1 MKKVLLVLL
10 FVLFGMLSYSQTKY
24 PIKTIFRGDSVVM
37 LSIKQSEK
45 INEMIE
51 KQKRVIKE
59 MSLQIS
65 AQNKKIDSLN
75 KINGGVNAVIDSI
88 QYIADTTYKWADEF
102 NMVIRERA
110 IGPCLLYTIPPYDSV
125 FFLDLSRYRM
135 YTIDYGEK
143 IELELMSDKEY
154 EEFRRLQDLYFDRY
168 YPTVDYY
175 KEIGFKD
182 FDKEIQLYERAIWKN
197 KNVMKLMIKQEE
209 KKK

>member
-1 MKKVLLVLL
+1 MRIILLLGFLL
-10 FVLFGMLSYSQTKY
+10 ISLSSLSQTKY
-24 PIKTIFRGDSVVM
+24 PIQTIFKGDSVVI
-37 LSIKQSEK
+37 LTVKQSFD
-45 INEMIE
+45 INKAIE
-51 KQKRVIKE
+51 TQKRI
-59 MSLQIS
+59 IRD
-65 AQNKKIDSLN
+65 QNKKIVALNKTIDSLSR
-75 KINGGVNAVIDSI
+75 INGGVNAVIDSI

-102 NMVIRERA
+102 NMVIREKA

-143 IELELMSDKEY
+143 IELELMSDEEY
-154 EEFRRLQDLYFDRY
+154 IEFRRLQDLYFDRY

>member
-1 MKKVLLVLL
+1 MRIILLLGFLL
-10 FVLFGMLSYSQTKY
+10 ISLSSLSQTKY
-24 PIKTIFRGDSVVM
+24 PIQTIFKGDSVVI
-37 LSIKQSEK
+37 LTVKQSFD
-45 INEMIE
+45 INKAIE
-51 KQKRVIKE
+51 TQKRI
-59 MSLQIS
+59 IRD
-65 AQNKKIDSLN
+65 QNKKIVALNKTIDSLSR
-75 KINGGVNAVIDSI
+75 INGGVNAVIDSI

-102 NMVIRERA
+102 NMVIREKA

-143 IELELMSDKEY
+143 IELELMSDEEY
-154 EEFRRLQDLYFDRY
+154 MEFRRLQDLYFDRY

>member
-1 MKKVLLVLL
+1 MRIILLLGFLL
-10 FVLFGMLSYSQTKY
+10 ISLSSFSQTKY
-24 PIKTIFRGDSVVM
+24 PIQTIFKGDSVVI
-37 LSIKQSEK
+37 LTVKQSFD
-45 INEMIE
+45 INKAIE
-51 KQKRVIKE
+51 TQKRI
-59 MSLQIS
+59 IRD
-65 AQNKKIDSLN
+65 QNKKIVALNKTIDSLSR
-75 KINGGVNAVIDSI
+75 INGGVNAVIDSI

-102 NMVIRERA
+102 NMVIREKA

-143 IELELMSDKEY
+143 IELELMSDEEY
-154 EEFRRLQDLYFDRY
+154 MEFRRLQDLYFDRY

>member
-1 MKKVLLVLL
+1 MRILLLL
-10 FVLFGMLSYSQTKY
+10 SFLLISLSSLSQTKY
-24 PIKTIFRGDSVVM
+24 PIQTIFKGDSVVI
-37 LSIKQSEK
+37 LTIKQSFD
-45 INEMIE
+45 INKAIE
-51 KQKRVIKE
+51 TQKRI
-59 MSLQIS
+59 IRD
-65 AQNKKIDSLN
+65 QNKKIVALNKTIDSLSR
-75 KINGGVNAVIDSI
+75 INNRVNTVIDSI

-143 IELELMSDKEY
+143 IELELMSDEEY
-154 EEFRRLQDLYFDRY
+154 IEFRRLQDLYFDRY

>member
-1 MKKVLLVLL
+1 
-10 FVLFGMLSYSQTKY
+10 MLSYSQTKY

-51 KQKRVIKE
+51 KQKKTIKV
-59 MSLQIS
+59 MNSQII

-75 KINGGVNAVIDSI
+75 KINGGVNDVIDSI

-197 KNVMKLMIKQEE
+197 KNIMKLMIKQEE

>member
-1 MKKVLLVLL
+1 MKKLSLVLL

-51 KQKRVIKE
+51 KQKKTIKV
-59 MSLQIS
+59 MNSQII

-75 KINGGVNAVIDSI
+75 KINGGVNDVIDSI

-197 KNVMKLMIKQEE
+197 KNIMKLMIKQEE

>member
-1 MKKVLLVLL
+1 MRKVLLVLL
-10 FVLFGMLSYSQTKY
+10 FVLIGMLSYSQTKY

-51 KQKRVIKE
+51 KQKRTIKA
-59 MSLQIS
+59 MNSQII

-75 KINGGVNAVIDSI
+75 KINGGVNTVIDSI

-197 KNVMKLMIKQEE
+197 KNIMKLMIKQEE

>member
-1 MKKVLLVLL
+1 MRTLLLL
-10 FVLFGMLSYSQTKY
+10 SFLLISLSSFSQTKY
-24 PIKTIFRGDSVVM
+24 PIQTIYKGDSVVI
-37 LSIKQSEK
+37 LTIKQSFD
-45 INEMIE
+45 INKAIDS
-51 KQKRVIKE
+51 QKRI
-59 MSLQIS
+59 IRD
-65 AQNKKIDSLN
+65 QNRKIVALNKTIDSLSR
-75 KINGGVNAVIDSI
+75 INGGVNAVIDSI

-102 NMVIRERA
+102 NMVIREKA

-154 EEFRRLQDLYFDRY
+154 EEFRRLQDLYLNRY

>member
-1 MKKVLLVLL
+1 
-10 FVLFGMLSYSQTKY
+10 
-24 PIKTIFRGDSVVM
+24 
-37 LSIKQSEK
+37 
-45 INEMIE
+45 
-51 KQKRVIKE
+51 
-59 MSLQIS
+59 
-65 AQNKKIDSLN
+65 
-75 KINGGVNAVIDSI
+75 
-88 QYIADTTYKWADEF
+88 
-102 NMVIRERA
+102 MVIRERA

-143 IELELMSDKEY
+143 IELELMSDEEY
-154 EEFRRLQDLYFDRY
+154 IEFRRLQDLYFDRY

>member
-1 MKKVLLVLL
+1 MRTLLLL
-10 FVLFGMLSYSQTKY
+10 SFLLTSLLSFSQTKY
-24 PIKTIFRGDSVVM
+24 PIQTIYKGDSVVI
-37 LSIKQSEK
+37 LTVKQSFD
-45 INEMIE
+45 INRAIDS
-51 KQKRVIKE
+51 QKRI
-59 MSLQIS
+59 IRD
-65 AQNKKIDSLN
+65 QNRKIVALNKTIDSLS
-75 KINGGVNAVIDSI
+75 KVNGGVNAVIDSI

-102 NMVIRERA
+102 NMVIREKA

-154 EEFRRLQDLYFDRY
+154 EEFRRLQDLYLNRY

>member
-1 MKKVLLVLL
+1 MRKVLLVSL

-65 AQNKKIDSLN
+65 AQNKKIDSLSG
-75 KINGGVNAVIDSI
+75 INGRVNTVIDSI

-197 KNVMKLMIKQEE
+197 KNIMKLMIKQEE

>member
-1 MKKVLLVLL
+1 MRKVLLVLL

-197 KNVMKLMIKQEE
+197 KNIMKLMIKQEE

>member
-1 MKKVLLVLL
+1 MRILLLL
-10 FVLFGMLSYSQTKY
+10 SFLLISLSSLSQTKY
-24 PIKTIFRGDSVVM
+24 PIQTIFKGDSVVI
-37 LSIKQSEK
+37 LTIKQSFD
-45 INEMIE
+45 INKAIE
-51 KQKRVIKE
+51 TQKRI
-59 MSLQIS
+59 IRD
-65 AQNKKIDSLN
+65 QNKKIVALNKTIDSLSR
-75 KINGGVNAVIDSI
+75 INGGVNAVIDSI

-102 NMVIRERA
+102 NMVIREKA

-143 IELELMSDKEY
+143 IELELMSDEEY
-154 EEFRRLQDLYFDRY
+154 IEFRRLQDLYFDRY

>member
-1 MKKVLLVLL
+1 MRTLLLIFLL
-10 FVLFGMLSYSQTKY
+10 IPLLGFSQTKY
-24 PIKTIFRGDSVVM
+24 PIQTIFRGDSVVI
-37 LSIKQSEK
+37 LSIKQS
-45 INEMIE
+45 ININ
-51 KQKRVIKE
+51 KAIDSQKRVIRD
-59 MSLQIS
+59 
-65 AQNKKIDSLN
+65 QNKKIVALNKTIDSLSR
-75 KINGGVNAVIDSI
+75 INNRVNTVIDSI

-135 YTIDYGEK
+135 YSTDYGEK
-143 IELELMSDKEY
+143 IELELMSDKQY
-154 EEFRRLQDLYFDRY
+154 AEFRRLQDLYFDRY
-168 YPTVDYY
+168 YPTLDYY

-197 KNVMKLMIKQEE
+197 KNIMRLMIKQEE

>member
-1 MKKVLLVLL
+1 
-10 FVLFGMLSYSQTKY
+10 
-24 PIKTIFRGDSVVM
+24 M

-65 AQNKKIDSLN
+65 AQNKKIDSLSG
-75 KINGGVNAVIDSI
+75 INGRVNTVIDSI

-102 NMVIRERA
+102 NMVIREKA